1 VFQVLGRLILLFC
14 LAALWLGGSAIWR
27 AEAATPPSRPLTGAE
42 IILLGRG
49 LLAQGRLDEA
59 ETLYQALL
67 RSGHELDF
75 RLEAA
80 FQLGQ
85 IMLARGQFRQ
95 AALHFNAILNIRP
108 DLARVR
114 LELARA
120 YFLDRNYKDAA
131 FQFELVKGGDLPQ
144 EVLAKVNAFLEAIRR
159 QKDWTVSFY
168 LNPVAD
174 SNLNQASGGR
184 EECLDVIDLTLCRP
198 LAEKEDGYGLAAGT
212 QIDYFKR
219 LGPDWGLKAGL
230 GFSALEY
237 ERDTYDDYSLS
248 LALGPRRIWESG
260 EASLSPTF
268 RQRWVSGQDYSR
280 ETGLRLEARQ
290 MLGRLILD
298 GGGSYGR
305 LSYAEDF
312 IDDLLRGPV
321 WGWNMRPRYIL
332 NDRTFIQTGLDFFR
346 EAAREKIYANDN
358 WRYALGVYR
367 AFPYGLGLYLE
378 GSFTQTSYKA
388 ENWFATR
395 DHRLEV
401 NKRQDETRGLQA
413 VLSSNLWE
421 KYNLTP
427 TLNYAYADRRSNIWS
442 REYRRH
448 RLGLI
453 FEIKY

>member
-1 VFQVLGRLILLFC
+1 MLHIPGRLAVVIC
-14 LAALWLGGSAIWR
+14 LAALCLGGPATLR
-27 AEAATPPSRPLTGAE
+27 AEAPSAPRPLTGPE
-42 IILLGRG
+42 IIFLGQS

-59 ETLYQALL
+59 ETLYKALL
-67 RSGHELDF
+67 HSGHELDF

-85 IMLARGQFRQ
+85 IHLARGQYRQ
-95 AALHFNAILNIRP
+95 AALYFNDILNLRP
-108 DLARVR
+108 DLPRVR

-120 YFLDRNYKDAA
+120 YFLDRSYQDAA
-131 FQFELVKGGDLPQ
+131 FQFELVKGGDLPP
-144 EVLAKVNAFLEAIRR
+144 EVQAKVDAFLEAIRR

-184 EECLDVIDLTLCRP
+184 EECLDVIGLTLCRP
-198 LAEKEDGYGLAAGT
+198 LEEKVKGYGLAAGT
-212 QIDYFKR
+212 QVDYFKR
-219 LGPDWGLKAGL
+219 LSPDWGLKSSL

-237 ERDTYDDYSLS
+237 ERNTYDDYSLF

-260 EASLSPTF
+260 EASLQPTF
-268 RQRWVSGQDYSR
+268 RQRWVSGQEYSR

-290 MLGRLILD
+290 ILGRLVLD

-305 LSYAEDF
+305 LSYAEGF

-332 NDRTFIQTGLDFFR
+332 NDRTYIQTGLDFYR
-346 EAAREKIYANDN
+346 EEARSKVYANDN

-367 AFPYGLGLYLE
+367 AFPYGFGLYLE
-378 GSFTQTSYKA
+378 GNLTQTNYKA
-388 ENWFATR
+388 ENWFVTR
-395 DHRLEV
+395 DHRIEV
-401 NKRQDETRGLQA
+401 NRRMDETRGLQA
-413 VLSSNLWE
+413 TLTSNLWE

-427 TLNYAYADRRSNIWS
+427 TLNYAYANRRSNIWS
-442 REYRRH
+442 REYQRH
-448 RLGLI
+448 RLSLI
-453 FEIKY
+453 FEFKY

>member
-1 VFQVLGRLILLFC
+1 LILLFC
-14 LAALWLGGSAIWR
+14 LAAVGLGGPAIWR
-27 AEAATPPSRPLTGAE
+27 AEAADPAAYRPLTGAE

-67 RSGHELDF
+67 RSGHELDY

-85 IMLARGQFRQ
+85 ILLARGQFRQ
-95 AALHFNAILNIRP
+95 AALHFNAILNLRP

-120 YFLDRNYKDAA
+120 YFLDHNYKDAA
-131 FQFELVKGGDLPQ
+131 FQFELVKGGELPP
-144 EVLAKVNAFLEAIRR
+144 EVLAKVDAFLEAIRR

-174 SNLNQASGGR
+174 SNLNQASGER
-184 EECLDVIDLTLCRP
+184 EECLDVIGLHLCRP
-198 LAEKEDGYGLAAGT
+198 LEKKVKGYGLAAGT

-237 ERDTYDDYSLS
+237 ERDTYDDYSLF

-260 EASLSPTF
+260 EASLQPIF
-268 RQRWVSGQDYSR
+268 RQRWVAGQEYSR

-290 MLGRLILD
+290 IFGRLVLD

-305 LSYAEDF
+305 LRYAEDF

-332 NDRTFIQTGLDFFR
+332 NDRTFIQTGLDFLR
-346 EAAREKIYANDN
+346 EEAREEIFANDN

-378 GSFTQTSYKA
+378 GNLTQTNYKA
-388 ENWFATR
+388 ENWFVTR
-395 DHRLEV
+395 ENGIGV
-401 NKRQDETRGLQA
+401 NRRRDETRGLQA
-413 VLSSNLWE
+413 VLSSSLWE

-427 TLNYAYADRRSNIWS
+427 TLSYAFADRRSNIWS
-442 REYRRH
+442 REYQRH
-448 RLGLI
+448 RLSLL
-453 FEIKY
+453 FEFKY